1 MTSPTQYAPRR
12 AFSNSARHLRNT
24 GSTPR
29 KAAPGCDDLFPD
41 DLLPDR
47 FSKRDERR
55 RGLQKQATWMSLV
68 GLALVIIISI
78 SSAMML
84 SAQAEEPFAVQSDAE
99 IVTVED
105 VTSIG

>member
-24 GSTPR
+24 GTTHR
-29 KAAPGCDDLFPD
+29 EAAPGYDDLFPD

-47 FSKRDERR
+47 FNKRDERR
-55 RGLQKQATWMSLV
+55 QGLQKQAVWMSLV
-68 GLALVIIISI
+68 GLALVIIIGI
-78 SSAMML
+78 STAFML
-84 SAQAEEPFAVQSDAE
+84 SAQGEEPFAVQSDAE

-105 VTSIG
+105 VPSIG